1 MKELSSPILISSA
14 IVPYLKKD
22 APREARLRAAKGLIP
37 LPSSDLIPLLYHLLS
52 DEHHQVREEAEGS
65 LEGLPQN
72 ILGNFLA
79 SSELHPRILDHFARQ
94 SWLDPQLLEVIA
106 LNRATS
112 DTTIIFLTEKGNPQ
126 TLEIISHNQ
135 ERMIRSPQIA
145 ETLLN
150 NTHLD
155 GVNQERVLSF
165 YQNHILA
172 QPTADLPQEK
182 QEVAALPQE
191 KQEIAGLPQEMATEL
206 PEKLEEKAEL
216 PQEAVKIELP
226 AEAKEGTADLSDQ
239 QRQSLYQKIQKMK
252 VSEKIKLA
260 LRGNKEA
267 RGLLVRDTNKI
278 VATSVAKSPKLT
290 DGEVL
295 KICQSRNVCE
305 EVLRIISNNKEWT
318 RNYQIKLELA
328 NNPKTPLPM
337 AIKFIGFLRDSDLR
351 MLTRSKNIP
360 QALATAAKRVLSQ
373 KKK

>member
-1 MKELSSPILISSA
+1 MKELSSPIPISPA
-14 IVPYLKKD
+14 IAPYLTND
-22 APREARLRAAKGLIP
+22 APREARLKAAGGLIP

-52 DEHHQVREEAEGS
+52 DNDPQIRQEAKGS
-65 LEGLPQN
+65 LEGLPRN
-72 ILGNFLA
+72 ILENFLA
-79 SSELHPRILDHFARQ
+79 DSELHPRIIDYFACQ
-94 SWLDPQLLEVIA
+94 SWLDSQFLETIA
-106 LNRATS
+106 LNRCTS
-112 DTTIIFLTEKGNPQ
+112 DTTIIFLAERDNRQ
-126 TLEIISHNQ
+126 LLEIISHNQ
-135 ERMIRSPQIA
+135 ERIIRTPKIA
-145 ETLLN
+145 ETLIN
-150 NTHLD
+150 NPHLD

-165 YQNHILA
+165 YQNYVLA
-172 QPTADLPQEK
+172 QSIED
-182 QEVAALPQE
+182 LPQE
-191 KQEIAGLPQEMATEL
+191 KQEIAGLPQEAATEL
-206 PEKLEEKAEL
+206 PEKLEEKTEL
-216 PQEAVKIELP
+216 PQEAVKIGLP
-226 AEAKEGTADLSDQ
+226 AEAKEGTAELSDQ
-239 QRQSLYQKIQKMK
+239 QRQSLFQKIQKMK

-351 MLTRSKNIP
+351 MLTHSKNIP
-360 QALATAAKRVLSQ
+360 QALAAAAKRVLSQ